1 MKELQMV
8 LFSLNIVLSFC
19 LFGINLKDGNM
30 QAWLGWLAAF
40 FGWIVVILKTL

>member
-19 LFGINLKDGNM
+19 LFGMNLRDKNM
-30 QAWLGWLAAF
+30 QAWLGWLASS
-40 FGWIVVILKTL
+40 FGWMVVILKTL